1 MTRARPNPPHTG
13 GTSLPP
19 TSPPPAPGGPA
30 PASWASGSVA
40 APGLTGGPAA
50 RPPDGLCA
58 PVPAPPRSPPASL
71 HSGPSPERLH
81 VLPYS
86 AQWFVRPINSLC
98 SCVRASCSPHG
109 QACGHAQATPH
120 HTCPHVHLRAG
131 PAPSVSLGGSV
142 PLVPDRQ
149 QHTRGPGHTQAT
161 ARTGHGPAPG
171 QSAPRDPHSPPL
183 ALSTDWP
190 VAGGASAGCSFVPP
204 STCNC
209 FYSLYTRADRLSFV
223 TCGRV

>member
-120 HTCPHVHLRAG
+120 HTTRVLTYTSEQARHPQCHSVGLSLSCQTDSSTHAAAATHRPRRA
-131 PAPSVSLGGSV
+131 
-142 PLVPDRQ
+142 
-149 QHTRGPGHTQAT
+149 QAT
-161 ARTGHGPAPG
+161 AQPQVSLLHVTHT
-171 QSAPRDPHSPPL
+171 
-183 ALSTDWP
+183 ALPWH
-190 VAGGASAGCSFVPP
+190 
-204 STCNC
+204 
-209 FYSLYTRADRLSFV
+209 
-223 TCGRV
+223 